1 MDFLFNLAFHYSIY
15 HEDKISKCKCACGD
29 KTLSGICINGL
40 AQRSCFANLSM
51 KTDCPFNDNDN
62 VNVDI
67 NDDINVNVNDNV
79 SVNDNIKDNVN
90 VNDNIDTK

>member
-1 MDFLFNLAFHYSIY
+1 MVIKCLECSNKCGLPFNLAFHYSIY
-15 HEDKISKCKCACGD
+15 HEDKISKCARGD

-51 KTDCPFNDNDN
+51 KTDCPFN
-62 VNVDI
+62 
-67 NDDINVNVNDNV
+67 
-79 SVNDNIKDNVN
+79 